1 VKPSE
6 LIELN
11 EYRALVWGARLTDE
25 MDARGAALVADTL
38 FADVPANE
46 AMSVLEEFAR
56 RQSAFPPSWA
66 EVHEEWQ
73 ARKVGVVDDPDL
85 LANRW
90 LVEVNEAVGRFGG
103 TVYRPMPEFSDPIIA
118 AAVEQAAGSWRGWGE
133 TTVGGIGEGGAF
145 VADQRPARDDRFR
158 RAVRAMLA
166 HKRRTGE
173 ALPAILAP
181 AAVRQIGPVPDL
193 SMDRRDDS

>member
-11 EYRALVWGARLTDE
+11 EYRALVWGSRLADE

-85 LANRW
+85 IANRW
-90 LVEVNEAVGRFGG
+90 LAEVNAAVNNHFGG
-103 TVYRPMPEFSDPIIA
+103 THRPMQWSDPIIA

-145 VADQRPARDDRFR
+145 VADQRPARDERFR

-181 AAVRQIGPVPDL
+181 AAVKQIGPVPDL
-193 SMDRRDDS
+193 SMDRKADS